1 MNQRRTE
8 DVVRRR
14 PETKSFILTSEFW
27 VAAAAAAAV
36 FVAGY
41 ALDDIAE
48 TTAWRYGT
56 WIAIAYII
64 SRGIAKAGSQRAYQP
79 DPAAGSS
86 DFWASENQY
95 RDDRWMGGAQP
106 VDDRPAPPPAR
117 TSTASDSARP
127 GTPPSDFERGEARPT
142 SEAE

>member
-1 MNQRRTE
+1 MNQRAGVRG
-8 DVVRRR
+8 DDGVRRR

-27 VAAAAAAAV
+27 VAVAAAAAV
-36 FVAGY
+36 FTAGY

-56 WIAIAYII
+56 WIAIAYIV

-79 DPAAGSS
+79 DLPSSGS

-95 RDDRWMGGAQP
+95 RDDRWMSGARDE
-106 VDDRPAPPPAR
+106 VDESPATRAPSEP
-117 TSTASDSARP
+117 
-127 GTPPSDFERGEARPT
+127 TPPHDSPPEAR
-142 SEAE
+142 ERQ

>member
-1 MNQRRTE
+1 MNARAGTRDE
-8 DVVRRR
+8 ALIRR

-27 VAAAAAAAV
+27 VAAAAGAAV

-41 ALDDIAE
+41 ALDDIAR

-79 DPAAGSS
+79 EPVVDRRGEG
-86 DFWASENQY
+86 FWADGDRDDDDGEGRRAY
-95 RDDRWMGGAQP
+95 RDGGDGRAVASVPQP
-106 VDDRPAPPPAR
+106 PRREGESVQPDTDAP
-117 TSTASDSARP
+117 
-127 GTPPSDFERGEARPT
+127 
-142 SEAE
+142 

>member
-1 MNQRRTE
+1 MNQRSARF
-8 DVVRRR
+8 DDGVRRR

-36 FVAGY
+36 FIAGY

-79 DPAAGSS
+79 EPTTGSA

-95 RDDRWMGGAQP
+95 RDDRWMGGERNE
-106 VDDRPAPPPAR
+106 VDERPATPTTREPTQRVDPPPESR
-117 TSTASDSARP
+117 
-127 GTPPSDFERGEARPT
+127 
-142 SEAE
+142 